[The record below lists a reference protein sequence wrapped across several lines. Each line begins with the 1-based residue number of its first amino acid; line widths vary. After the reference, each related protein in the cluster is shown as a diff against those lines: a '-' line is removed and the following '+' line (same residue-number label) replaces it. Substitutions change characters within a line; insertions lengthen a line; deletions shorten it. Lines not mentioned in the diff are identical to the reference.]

1 MPLMRTCSPRG
12 AALVDL
18 VFTCGVVCVL
28 AGIAI
33 PTIHA
38 ARDRDTTRM
47 AARFLANRLQGAR
60 YESLKRNACV
70 AVRFDPV
77 DIGRFDVYV
86 DGDADGVLQADI
98 DSGVDVPL
106 APKSRLSDV
115 FAPVAFRI
123 PRDILDPD
131 GSSTLTAD
139 SDPIRLGSSNFLSF
153 SPIGSA
159 TSGTIYLAGPGGA
172 QTAVR
177 VMGATGRMR
186 VLLYDIATRTWRE
199 E

>member
-1 MPLMRTCSPRG
+1 MPMRAHSPRG

-18 VFTCGVVCVL
+18 VFSCGVISIL
-28 AGIAI
+28 AAIAI

-38 ARDRDTTRM
+38 ARDRDITRM
-47 AARFLANRLQGAR
+47 AARFLANRLQVAR
-60 YESLKRNACV
+60 YESLKRNTCV
-70 AVRFDPV
+70 ALRFDPLE
-77 DIGRFDVYV
+77 IGRFGVYA
-86 DGDADGVLQADI
+86 DGDGDGVLQADI
-98 DSGVDVPL
+98 DTGTDIAITPDQRLADSFVTVGLGIARDVP
-106 APKSRLSDV
+106 
-115 FAPVAFRI
+115 
-123 PRDILDPD
+123 DPD
-131 GSSTLTAD
+131 GSGTLAAG

-159 TSGTIYLAGPGGA
+159 TSGTIYLSGPGGA

-186 VLLYDIATRTWRE
+186 VLLFDVATRTWRE